1 MLGAV
6 LHESPGQLSVE
17 EVWIDQ
23 PAPGE
28 VLIRTAATGLCHSD
42 LHYMEWTF
50 PLEGPTLLGH
60 EGAGIVE
67 AVGEGVSYVQP
78 GDHVIVFTRGFC
90 GECEFCLSGRPN
102 LCSRATSMLREGRLR
117 LSDGRPLVQF
127 TGLAT
132 FAEKMLVHERM
143 LVKIDKSIPLDRAA
157 LVGCGVPTG
166 LGAVIRVARP
176 PAGATIAVVG
186 CGGIGLNVIQGGV
199 LAGARRIIAVD
210 INDGKL
216 ETARRF
222 GATDV
227 VNNSAGD
234 AVDQVNRLLPG
245 EGGVDYSFEAL
256 GQKQTYE
263 LAFAL
268 LRDGGTATMIGVGQG
283 TFEIPARDLL
293 RRNVKGCSM
302 GNVQFR
308 QDLPYF
314 LDLYQTGRLK
324 LDELISNRI
333 SLKEINEGYA
343 AISDGSV
350 VRSVVVFDD
359 VMP

>member
-17 EVWIDQ
+17 EVWIDK
-23 PAPGE
+23 PAPHE

-42 LHYMEWTF
+42 LHYMEWES
-50 PLEGPTLLGH
+50 PLAGPTLLGH

-67 AVGEGVSYVQP
+67 SVGEGVTYVQP

-90 GECEFCLSGRPN
+90 GECGFCLTGRPN
-102 LCSRATSMLREGRLR
+102 YCERSTDCLREGRLR
-117 LSDGRPLVQF
+117 LSDGTSVVQF

-143 LVKIDKSIPLDRAA
+143 VCKIDKSIPLDRAA

-166 LGAVIRVARP
+166 IGAVIRVARP
-176 PAGATIAVVG
+176 PAGATVAVVG
-186 CGGIGLNVIQGGV
+186 CGGIGLNVIQGAV
-199 LAGARRIIAVD
+199 LSGARRIIAVD

-227 VNNSAGD
+227 VNNSADD

-256 GQKQTYE
+256 GLKQTFE

-268 LRDGGTATMIGVGQG
+268 LRDGGTATMIGVNPG
-283 TFEIPARDLL
+283 TFEVPVRNLL
-293 RRNVKGCSM
+293 RRTIKGCSM
-302 GNVQFR
+302 GGVQFR
-308 QDLPYF
+308 EDLPYF
-314 LDLYQTGRLK
+314 LNLYQAGRLK
-324 LDELISNRI
+324 LDELVSNRI

-343 AISDGSV
+343 AISDGSIA
-350 VRSVVVFDD
+350 RSVVVFDD
-359 VMP
+359 INA